1 MKKPKSWQIASIL
14 TLGVIA
20 VSTAAPLI
28 RLSIQA
34 AGRSGV
40 GFMFFIGAMRL
51 SLAALVLSPHW
62 RVIWQNPPS
71 GRVWLYSMGAGLC
84 LALHFATWITSL
96 AYTSIAASTTLV
108 TTSPIW
114 VALLSGL
121 GWGEKLTLKLGVGMG
136 ITVLGSILIA
146 WGSDHNRAIASQPL
160 LGNGLALIGAL
171 MASLYFLLGRQAQ
184 RQGMSVGHYITVA
197 YSTAAIAL
205 IPLTGLFGV
214 GFGGYPLPVYGYIV
228 LMAIFSQLIGHSS
241 LNWSLRWI
249 SPTIVT
255 LVVLFEPIG
264 SSLLG
269 WWWLGEIPTL
279 AVALGGLVVLG
290 GIAIAIIPTDPE
302 PRNL

>member
-1 MKKPKSWQIASIL
+1 MKSPKSWQITIVL
-14 TLGVIA
+14 TLGVVA

-40 GFMFFIGAMRL
+40 GFMLFMGAMRL
-51 SLAALVLSPHW
+51 SLAALVLLPHW
-62 RVIWQNPPS
+62 RAIWQNPPS
-71 GRVWLYSMGAGLC
+71 GQVWLYSMGSGLC

-114 VALLSGL
+114 VALLSWL
-121 GWGEKLTLKLGVGMG
+121 GWGEKLTLKLGMGMG
-136 ITVLGSILIA
+136 VTVLGSILIA
-146 WGSDHNRAIASQPL
+146 WGSDYNRAMAQPL
-160 LGNGLALIGAL
+160 LGNSLALVGSI

-184 RQGMSVGHYITVA
+184 RQGMGVGHYITVA

-205 IPLTGLFGV
+205 IPLPGLFGV
-214 GFGGYPLPVYGYIV
+214 GYGGYPLKVYGYIA

-279 AVALGGLVVLG
+279 AVTLGGLVVLG
-290 GIAIAIIPTDPE
+290 GIAIAIIPADPE